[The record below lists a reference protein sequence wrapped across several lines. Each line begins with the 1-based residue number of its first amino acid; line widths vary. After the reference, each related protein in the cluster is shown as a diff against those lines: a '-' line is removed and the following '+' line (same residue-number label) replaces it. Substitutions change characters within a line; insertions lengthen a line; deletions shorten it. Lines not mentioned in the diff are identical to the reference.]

1 MEYINKNT
9 GEKISEFVY
18 LQLSELGKSNF
29 IRIGGGENIT
39 INNSE
44 TTDLLGIGKAVET
57 VVVSPLAVDVHLLNK
72 LF

>member
-18 LQLSELGKSNF
+18 LQLNELGKSNF
-29 IRIGGGENIT
+29 IRIGEQNIT
-39 INNSE
+39 INSSE

-57 VVVSPLAVDVHLLNK
+57 VVVAPLALGVHLFNK